1 MQLSTQIQIQI
12 KIQKALHVPR
22 TTLARKSLGIWQ
34 TSSTLFVFLATS
46 ASFRRPQQ
54 RNMFTPFNLQEYDI
68 WSWYLET
75 TFVQYAVPSF
85 RLHQDCYNMGGGF
98 SFHTLIPR
106 PSQVPWPS
114 CVSWATW
121 QTKTKVRKWERRISA
136 LKFWGNKLKMNEEI
150 VKSLQLSS

>member
-22 TTLARKSLGIWQ
+22 TTSARKSLGIRR

-54 RNMFTPFNLQEYDI
+54 RNMFTLFNVQEYNI
-68 WSWYLET
+68 WLWYLET

-85 RLHQDCYNMGGGF
+85 RLHQDYYNMGDGF

-106 PSQVPWPS
+106 PSQVPRTS
-114 CVSWATW
+114 CVSWGIW
-121 QTKTKVRKWERRISA
+121 QTMRKWERRISA
-136 LKFWGNKLKMNEEI
+136 IKFWGNKLRMNEEI